1 MISAR
6 ILTSAAVA
14 ALLTIGLP
22 GAVVDAS
29 AQTYRPTVGGGG
41 GGGGPAIGGGGG
53 GGPAIGGGGYRP
65 SIGAGPGMSRPVFSG
80 GPSVGT
86 TYRPS
91 VGGPVAGRPGW
102 QGGRPGWHG
111 GRPGWHGGGHYHN
124 RGFYPGYATGF
135 GFGFGSPYYYN
146 TFYGTPYTYYDYEDD
161 EPVVAIDSDRRTV
174 DYCKRRFKSYDPR
187 SGTYLG
193 YDGRRHPCP

>member
-1 MISAR
+1 M
-6 ILTSAAVA
+6 
-14 ALLTIGLP
+14 
-22 GAVVDAS
+22 GA
-29 AQTYRPTVGGGG
+29 
-41 GGGGPAIGGGGG
+41 
-53 GGPAIGGGGYRP
+53 
-65 SIGAGPGMSRPVFSG
+65 
-80 GPSVGT
+80 GPSVGGG
-86 TYRPS
+86 RVGPIVGPGPSVGGGRGGPIVGAGPS

-111 GRPGWHGGGHYHN
+111 GRPGWHGGGWRHYHN

-135 GFGFGSPYYYN
+135 GFGFGSPYYY
-146 TFYGTPYTYYDYEDD
+146 YGTPSTYYDYEDD
-161 EPVVAIDSDRRTV
+161 EPVVAINRDRRTV